1 MFKKSKLNGIRL
13 FLALAAF
20 IAFFLYFFL
29 LNRYHILYLEQEQLF
44 RFSSDYL
51 KEFLSLPGSLPLLSG
66 TFFTQFFISPVAGSF
81 IITAAAALLF
91 FMSRRIAGKPG
102 NINLILSMLPVCL
115 IAMLHSSEIFTF
127 GQTAG
132 IILSWLWIVFF
143 ISTGSDRRKTVIF
156 FSCWPLFYLLSG
168 AFAIPAAFI
177 SALFVII
184 SGKEKKRFI
193 LAPLMVATALL
204 IPLAFSKF
212 LYYLPS
218 YQIFTYPLM
227 TDLPD
232 RAKYPLIII
241 LLWPSVLI
249 LFSVLSSGK
258 KRLPDLPDRKAGIP
272 GLIVASALIIL
283 MGFTVYRYSWNKPA
297 ELMLA
302 ADHHVQKG
310 EWDKVLKTAG
320 DFPGLNTLV
329 IYYTNLALAAKGELT
344 GKMFSYPQFGAAG
357 LRLRWERNNNLFFG
371 GDVFYSLSYI
381 NEANRWAFE
390 SMVAKGLTPR
400 SLKRLVLTA
409 IINKEYDIA
418 SKYLRKLDQTLF
430 YRRWAARHRELIKNP
445 SAAEKDPEV
454 SRHRQLLVSTD
465 FISRSN
471 SLNLDDLLN
480 NHPDNRTAYEYIMA
494 TVLLDRNLEAFA
506 EFVPRIVNYN
516 YSSLPRYIEE
526 ALIFYNSYE
535 GKNIMPEG
543 YSFSP
548 DVVKRF
554 GEYATVYSKYRQDR
568 GVASVML
575 RDKYKDSYW
584 YYLQF
589 NNTDQ

>member
-1 MFKKSKLNGIRL
+1 MFEKFKLNGIRL
-13 FLALAAF
+13 FLVLAAF
-20 IAFFLYFFL
+20 IIFFLYFFL
-29 LNRYHILYLEQEQLF
+29 LNRYHLLYLEQEQLF
-44 RFSSDYL
+44 RFSKDYL
-51 KEFLSLPGSLPLLSG
+51 KEFLSLPGSLPLLTG
-66 TFFTQFFISPVAGSF
+66 TFFTQFFANPAAGSF
-81 IITAAAALLF
+81 IITAAAVLLF
-91 FMSRRIAGKPG
+91 LFSRRIAGKPG
-102 NINLILSMLPVCL
+102 SLTIILSMVPLCL
-115 IAMLHSSEIFTF
+115 IAMLHSTEIFTF

-132 IILSWLWIVFF
+132 IILSWLWIAFF
-143 ISTGSDRRKTVIF
+143 ISTGSDRSKMIF
-156 FSCWPLFYLLSG
+156 FFVCWPLFYLLAG
-168 AFAIPAAFI
+168 AFAIPAALI
-177 SALFVII
+177 SALFVFI
-184 SGKEKKRFI
+184 SGKEKKRYI
-193 LAPLMVATALL
+193 LVPLMVAGALL

-218 YQIFTYPLM
+218 DQIFTYPLM
-227 TDLPD
+227 TGLPD
-232 RAKYPLIII
+232 RAKYPLIVI

-249 LFSVLSSGK
+249 LLSVISSPARRLS
-258 KRLPDLPDRKAGIP
+258 DLLDRKAGIP
-272 GLIVASALIIL
+272 GLIAVTAFFIL
-283 MGFTVYRYSWNKPA
+283 MGFTVYRYAWNKPA

-329 IYYTNLALAAKGELT
+329 IYYTNLALAGKGELT
-344 GKMFSYPQFGAAG
+344 AKMFSYPQFGSAG
-357 LRLRWERNNNLFFG
+357 LRLRWERNDNLFFG

-390 SMVAKGLTPR
+390 SMVAKGLNPR

-409 IINKEYDIA
+409 VINKEYDVA
-418 SKYLRKLDQTLF
+418 AKYLGKLDQTLF
-430 YRRWAARHRELIKNP
+430 YRKWAAKYRELIKNP
-445 SAAEKDPEV
+445 SAADEDPEIN
-454 SRHRQLLVSTD
+454 RHRHLLVSTD

-494 TVLLDRNLEAFA
+494 TVLIDRNLEAFA

-516 YSSLPRYIEE
+516 YSSLPRHIEE

-535 GKNIMPEG
+535 RKNIMPEG
-543 YSFSP
+543 FSFSP
-548 DVVKRF
+548 EVVKRF
-554 GEYATVYSKYRQDR
+554 GDYAAVYSKYRQDM

-589 NNTDQ
+589 NNTAQ